1 MSHKTLHRV
10 LTALTLTLAAL
21 LTTTQVI
28 AAPKTEDKNG
38 VVKPATETLPPFC
51 TAPPGGEPPAE
62 PPTSCVSGTKAVYI
76 EASVMWACC
85 RKNPNDS

>member
-28 AAPKTEDKNG
+28 AAPKTEGKKEA
-38 VVKPATETLPPFC
+38 VKPATEGVPQFC
-51 TAPPGGEPPAE
+51 TAVPDLPDRPGF
-62 PPTSCVSGTKAVYI
+62 SCESGRTACYLQPW
-76 EASVMWACC
+76 ATWACC
-85 RKNPNDS
+85 HRCPHQM